1 MAQPQP
7 AELPSIEAVSDW
19 DGSWYDVD
27 LVRSAVVRQKEHYG
41 VKIVYQ

>member
-1 MAQPQP
+1 MAD
-7 AELPSIEAVSDW
+7 LPSLEALSEW

-27 LVRSAVVRQKEHYG
+27 LERSVVACHGDRYG